1 MAYITMAV
9 VSLVLISPG
18 RADSELVASRPSRSH
33 THDCGPSEEV
43 ARRFGVRCS
52 WVQPELQV
60 GTSTP
65 TSTLESDLPTQLE
78 APGSRSKSGTAASAS
93 EDSNHG
99 APLAPGRA
107 TARGTPPQCCC
118 TVLEATVTVRS
129 GPGVPDSDSE
139 DSELESVGAVPADRT
154 VSATAASESLAAR
167 LRGPQQRRLAVRGG
181 GRRPYLPPGFEYCLP
196 HFVIAGAQ
204 KAGTTALF
212 GHFLLR
218 PDFAPPLRKE
228 THYFDSQYSQSEM
241 RRAGDPVPYLALMGP
256 RKEGMV
262 SLNLSSTSRTSS

>member
-1 MAYITMAV
+1 MAYIMMAV

-99 APLAPGRA
+99 DRLASDRPGA
-107 TARGTPPQCCC
+107 TAHGTPPQCCC
-118 TVLEATVTVRS
+118 TVLEATVRS
-129 GPGVPDSDSE
+129 WPGVPGDSE
-139 DSELESVGAVPADRT
+139 DSDTESVGAVPADRT

-167 LRGPQQRRLAVRGG
+167 LRGPQLEQRRLAVRGG
-181 GRRPYLPPGFEYCLP
+181 GRRPYLPPGSEYCLP

-262 SLNLSSTSRTSS
+262 SLNLLVLIS

>member
-1 MAYITMAV
+1 MADIMMAV
-9 VSLVLISPG
+9 VLLVLISPG

-33 THDCGPSEEV
+33 TQGCGPSEEI

-52 WVQPELQV
+52 WVQL
-60 GTSTP
+60 GTSESTP
-65 TSTLESDLPTQLE
+65 TSTLESDLPAQLE
-78 APGSRSKSGTAASAS
+78 APGSRSKSGTAAS
-93 EDSNHG
+93 EDSDHG
-99 APLAPGRA
+99 DRPGA

-118 TVLEATVTVRS
+118 TVLEATVRS
-129 GPGVPDSDSE
+129 GPGVPDSE
-139 DSELESVGAVPADRT
+139 DSDSESVGAVHADRT
-154 VSATAASESLAAR
+154 GAAAAASESLEAR
-167 LRGPQQRRLAVRGG
+167 LPVRGAQQRRLAVRGG
-181 GRRPYLPPGFEYCLP
+181 GRRPYLPPGSEYCLP

-228 THYFDSQYSQSEM
+228 THYFDSQYSQSVM
-241 RRAGDPVPYLALMGP
+241 GRAGDPVPYLALMGP

-262 SLNLSSTSRTSS
+262 SLNLSINRT